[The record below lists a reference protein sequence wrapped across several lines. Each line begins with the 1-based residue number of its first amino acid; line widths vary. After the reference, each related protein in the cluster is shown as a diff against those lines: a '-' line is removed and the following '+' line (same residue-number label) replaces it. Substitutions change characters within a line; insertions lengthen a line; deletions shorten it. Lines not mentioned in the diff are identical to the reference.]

1 MLKQHDKWLDENIC
15 HDNQQSAN
23 SQLIQ
28 SNELIWLNKVR
39 SQVSY
44 SHIQRFHQLFERLHQ
59 LDSLADLETSESAFA
74 IIYRDDGI
82 KWE

>member
-1 MLKQHDKWLDENIC
+1 MDENIC
-15 HDNQQSAN
+15 SDYQQSAN

-28 SNELIWLNKVR
+28 PNELIRLNKVR
-39 SQVSY
+39 SQVPY
-44 SHIQRFHQLFERLHQ
+44 SHFQRFHQLFERLHQ

-82 KWE
+82 K